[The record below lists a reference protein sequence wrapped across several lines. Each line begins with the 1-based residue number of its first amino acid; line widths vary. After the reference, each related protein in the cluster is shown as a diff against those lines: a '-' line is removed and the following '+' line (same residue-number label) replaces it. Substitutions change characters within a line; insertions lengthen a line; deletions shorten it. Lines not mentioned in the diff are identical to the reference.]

1 MSQSMGQRSFFK
13 DVQQLY
19 RKIDTSTDGQASI
32 VSVNELS
39 VIVSLNPKF
48 GLNAHASFIVKIDCP
63 MSYPKASPEVHFIT
77 PIFHPN
83 VYLGDGRVCL
93 SLLIE
98 WHSFY
103 SLLDVIKALI
113 YVIEHPNFQLPNNDF
128 ASDEKLFDKKTLRL
142 LAGLR
147 VNGRRFAPNQ
157 AWCEW
162 AEANGCLPVDDEE
175 LEDNL
180 DDDGGAVHVEAQE
193 EPNKRIESLPGVDTY
208 THDVEEDANTS
219 DASSDTVPSF
229 DKPRLS
235 VDSRSGKFSETY
247 YVQDYYCIYFKTQ
260 RILIGHPSVNNEPS
274 PPSVF
279 YYSELLGS
287 PDRRG
292 ELGDLY
298 NTLFAG
304 DVLLD
309 MQVHPDSRQT
319 SSLCPWYFYHNS
331 YPSSWATDSVFN
343 QTNLFT
349 SPDAPRLS
357 LTADFCPWSVLDG
370 LGTQDLLG
378 LLYSEKGTGSRESDF
393 SLGADDDG
401 ENLARIYNESP
412 PMGGDSFFDAE
423 LEYSPQIDDEAF
435 SLISSVTFYRTPSK
449 SRFPRYSWRC
459 SNDFNEA
466 AVSMNVKLLPRWH
479 WMFRQTRWPIRF
491 APQQNIELSMNGI
504 RIPSWRASA
513 GRLLSDVSRF
523 CSAHRE
529 VKNLVLLDPMAL
541 SPLSP
546 LLNLMRHSVE
556 PKAHLTGI
564 LWMTPIEAI
573 SPFYRVPIPR
583 QDEDAEGEL
592 DEHVY
597 PQPGYLRFLTVTAFV
612 SNWLTWFSRIET
624 YSSLGITRHEP
635 CLMCESMSGF
645 VLQPWSLGC
654 GQSPLIDLW

>member
-208 THDVEEDANTS
+208 THD
-219 DASSDTVPSF
+219 AS
-229 DKPRLS
+229 
-235 VDSRSGKFSETY
+235 
-247 YVQDYYCIYFKTQ
+247 Q
-260 RILIGHPSVNNEPS
+260 
-274 PPSVF
+274 
-279 YYSELLGS
+279 
-287 PDRRG
+287 
-292 ELGDLY
+292 
-298 NTLFAG
+298 
-304 DVLLD
+304 
-309 MQVHPDSRQT
+309 
-319 SSLCPWYFYHNS
+319 SS
-331 YPSSWATDSVFN
+331 
-343 QTNLFT
+343 
-349 SPDAPRLS
+349 
-357 LTADFCPWSVLDG
+357 
-370 LGTQDLLG
+370 
-378 LLYSEKGTGSRESDF
+378 
-393 SLGADDDG
+393 
-401 ENLARIYNESP
+401 
-412 PMGGDSFFDAE
+412 
-423 LEYSPQIDDEAF
+423 
-435 SLISSVTFYRTPSK
+435 
-449 SRFPRYSWRC
+449 
-459 SNDFNEA
+459 
-466 AVSMNVKLLPRWH
+466 
-479 WMFRQTRWPIRF
+479 
-491 APQQNIELSMNGI
+491 
-504 RIPSWRASA
+504 
-513 GRLLSDVSRF
+513 
-523 CSAHRE
+523 
-529 VKNLVLLDPMAL
+529 
-541 SPLSP
+541 
-546 LLNLMRHSVE
+546 
-556 PKAHLTGI
+556 
-564 LWMTPIEAI
+564 
-573 SPFYRVPIPR
+573 
-583 QDEDAEGEL
+583 
-592 DEHVY
+592 
-597 PQPGYLRFLTVTAFV
+597 
-612 SNWLTWFSRIET
+612 
-624 YSSLGITRHEP
+624 
-635 CLMCESMSGF
+635 
-645 VLQPWSLGC
+645 
-654 GQSPLIDLW
+654 